1 MNNMSILKEKLAYLR
16 DNEDFSSAD
25 NPHTYFSSRYRY
37 QLGPCLEES
46 NIRSIEKQYRLTIP
60 DDYRRFLIEVG
71 NGGAGP
77 AWGLYS
83 IEEGFKKLEFELKNI
98 PNFFERP
105 FPHTTTWEEP
115 DEACGEDNLDQATGS
130 LPICNF
136 GCAID
141 FILVLIGPEQG
152 NIWMDDRAT
161 CNGIAPLTKV
171 DGKIYWPYYETAPS
185 SGTHVDFY
193 TWYNTWL
200 DKEISGLNSRLGR

>member
-1 MNNMSILKEKLAYLR
+1 MNDMTILEEKLAYLR
-16 DNEDFSSAD
+16 INEDFSKTD
-25 NPHTYFSSRYRY
+25 NPHTYFSSKYRY

-46 NIRSIEKQYRLTIP
+46 TIRSIEQQHRLIIP
-60 DDYRRFLIEVG
+60 DDYRRFLMEVG

-77 AWGLYS
+77 VWGLFHLEES
-83 IEEGFKKLEFELKNI
+83 IQRAYADT
-98 PNFFERP
+98 PDFFEQP
-105 FPHTTTWEEP
+105 FPHIVAWEEP
-115 DEACGEDNLDQATGS
+115 DEVCGTENNEYATGS

-136 GCAID
+136 GCAIK
-141 FILVLIGPEQG
+141 FILILIGPEQG
-152 NIWMDDRAT
+152 NIWLDDRAT

-171 DGKIYWPYYETAPS
+171 DGEIYWPYYETALS